1 MQDKEIKNK
10 EIKGNEAKEIS
21 KDNAKGDSVFSWLIR
36 LVKGGVVGM
45 GFIIPGLSGGAF
57 AVIVGVYEPMIRFF
71 ANIRK
76 DFVKNLLFFVP
87 IGIGMLASIVLVSRV
102 LGYFFASAE
111 IPLLWFFIGCVLGTL
126 PSLFQKAGEKGR
138 KPRHVVIAVVSG
150 ALMCVLL
157 FFLYQHTQ
165 GMQQAEGGSESILTW
180 LLVGGIFG
188 LSAIVPG
195 LSSTTLIVL
204 MGLYGAMM
212 QGFGSLDLRV
222 LLPIVA
228 GVGVGFL
235 LLSKLFNRL
244 FDRAYAGFYHFILGL
259 VIASTAMIVPWGG
272 KVLESGAPAS
282 YTLPLALICVG
293 ACAAGAVL
301 GYGMG
306 ALERRN
312 RG

>member
-1 MQDKEIKNK
+1 MK
-10 EIKGNEAKEIS
+10 A
-21 KDNAKGDSVFSWLIR
+21 NATGDSIFSWLIR
-36 LVKGGVVGM
+36 LIKGAVVGM

-57 AVIVGVYEPMIRFF
+57 AVIVGIYEPMIRFF

-76 DFVKNLLFFVP
+76 EFVKNLLFFIPV
-87 IGIGMLASIVLVSRV
+87 GVGMLASIVLVSRV
-102 LGYFFASAE
+102 LGYFFESAE

-138 KPRHVVIAVVSG
+138 RPKHVAIAIASG
-150 ALMCVLL
+150 ALMCAAL

-165 GMQQAEGGSESILTW
+165 GMEQVESGSESVFTW

-204 MGLYGAMM
+204 MGLYGALM

-222 LLPIVA
+222 VLPIVA

-235 LLSKLFNRL
+235 LLSKLFNKL

-259 VIASTAMIVPWGG
+259 VIASTVMIIPWGG
-272 KVLESGAPAS
+272 KVLESGALAS
-282 YTLPLALICVG
+282 YTLTLALICVG

-301 GYGMG
+301 GYAMG
-306 ALERRN
+306 VMERKRK
-312 RG
+312 G